1 MTKRFHIIY
10 PDDRYV
16 DEDKIRVW
24 FTDALDNGELS
35 DEDAYECGQKVYSV
49 DDQAMALHQAGLI
62 TLARFQ
68 PH

>member
-35 DEDAYECGQKVYSV
+35 DEDVYSV